1 MHLLKLP
8 VAGLLITLLLG
19 ACAQAETPRKPPRL
33 LTNDQGCSIT
43 IDNQPI
49 NAYQVPSPIER
60 ACVGPYQL
68 ELPQNYFSTQMGPE
82 HDGSFSLALEYP
94 SLQPFKPG
102 ERMNLS
108 ADVSIRTVRI
118 DYTYI
123 DRVNLWDVMRKSY
136 TRKEY
141 QQGDPSETLEER
153 NKGDPVHGLVPYY
166 VDVAKVQEFYRKQG
180 FDERAPI
187 IQHIYWQY
195 DWFVSRNA
203 ADQIDQ
209 VIKCTTRDVAESGVM
224 YRDGKMV
231 KKPVFGFAEC
241 NQRFVIEELSVIAE
255 VRYPR
260 EGIADW
266 KTIRERTRALLIDNI
281 TMEEKM

>member
-19 ACAQAETPRKPPRL
+19 ACAQAETPRNMSPTQ
-33 LTNDQGCSIT
+33 TNEEGCTRKRSLGP
-43 IDNQPI
+43 Q
-49 NAYQVPSPIER
+49 NAYADPAPIKQ
-60 ACVGPYQL
+60 ACVGPYLL
-68 ELPQNYFSTQMGPE
+68 ELPQNYFSNQMGTE

-153 NKGDPVHGLVPYY
+153 IKGDPVHGLVPYY
-166 VDVAKVQEFYRKQG
+166 VDVAKVQAFYRKQG

-255 VRYPR
+255 VHYPR

-266 KTIRERTRALLIDNI
+266 KTIRERTRALLIDNSAAER
-281 TMEEKM
+281 TR

>member
-19 ACAQAETPRKPPRL
+19 ACAQAETPRNMSPTQ
-33 LTNDQGCSIT
+33 TNEEGCTRKRSLGP
-43 IDNQPI
+43 Q
-49 NAYQVPSPIER
+49 NAYADPAPIKQ
-60 ACVGPYQL
+60 ACVGPYLL
-68 ELPQNYFSTQMGPE
+68 ELPQNYFSNQMGTE

-94 SLQPFKPG
+94 ALQPFKPG

-153 NKGDPVHGLVPYY
+153 IKGDPVHGLVPYY

-255 VRYPR
+255 VHYPR

-266 KTIRERTRALLIDNI
+266 KTIRERTRALLIDNSAAER
-281 TMEEKM
+281 TR